1 MDKNDEKARE
11 TCPGISNFI
20 RPKPEYIPCVN
31 CGSSVEIW
39 TDEEETDCPNCGAK
53 VSRKVQSCLDYCEYA
68 EECKKI
74 IAERKR

>member
-1 MDKNDEKARE
+1 MDRNDEKLKE
-11 TCPGISNFI
+11 TCPGINNFI
-20 RPKPEYIPCVN
+20 RPKPEYIPCPN

-39 TDEEETDCPNCGAK
+39 TDEDETDCPNCGAK